1 GCCSPWNCIQL
12 RACPCCPN

>member
-12 RACPCCPN
+12 RACGCC